1 MWSPTLP
8 CQDWRGRGEW
18 LKRKLFG
25 SRKRE
30 YNSHFLVAR
39 SPCRAC
45 AAFKNARGAGRL
57 IQANEREAG
66 GLLVAPRAGAERGNI
81 GRRAERSEV
90 GRPRAERKKQSACKG
105 AKRLFNP
112 CNKTALFVAQ
122 TKCIRRARGQGGLPR
137 RSGRRGCGA
146 RAQRLPKPAGVLS
159 A

>member
-1 MWSPTLP
+1 MRDPTPP

-45 AAFKNARGAGRL
+45 AAFKNARGAGRS

-81 GRRAERSEV
+81 GRRPSEARRGDRGRSAKSRALARARSACFTLAIRRRFLWRRRSASEGRGAKADYRGEAGGAGAERV
-90 GRPRAERKKQSACKG
+90 PNGCQNPRG
-105 AKRLFNP
+105 F
-112 CNKTALFVAQ
+112 
-122 TKCIRRARGQGGLPR
+122 
-137 RSGRRGCGA
+137 
-146 RAQRLPKPAGVLS
+146 
-159 A
+159 